1 MVCWSRGQQ
10 QRIVV
15 SIKIAVVTCNYKPQ
29 PFDRKAYERLLLLVR
44 YRQGG
49 DLQQPFSVG
58 QRPHKYT
65 NLRVT
70 YMNPFSAC
78 LYENR
83 YSATR
88 LFKSPASLTL
98 WTAARAFAVVVG
110 GGVVVGAG
118 VVVVVG
124 SGVVVVVG
132 SGVVVVGSS
141 VVTTRLLASFWPAR
155 KWRQK
160 SAVKLRDPIVAGLF
174 D

>member
-1 MVCWSRGQQ
+1 
-10 QRIVV
+10 
-15 SIKIAVVTCNYKPQ
+15 
-29 PFDRKAYERLLLLVR
+29 
-44 YRQGG
+44 
-49 DLQQPFSVG
+49 
-58 QRPHKYT
+58 
-65 NLRVT
+65 
-70 YMNPFSAC
+70 MNPFSAC
-78 LYENR
+78 MYENR

-141 VVTTRLLASFWPAR
+141 VVTTRLLASFWPAK

-160 SAVKLRDPIVAGLF
+160 SIETQLLLVCLTKDGLRSKPKSKIQLSHCKRMSIWAPLTCFHISWSGGDVVQGRWIDHSFLGLPHCNTSAWLWLRNPKNCS
-174 D
+174 